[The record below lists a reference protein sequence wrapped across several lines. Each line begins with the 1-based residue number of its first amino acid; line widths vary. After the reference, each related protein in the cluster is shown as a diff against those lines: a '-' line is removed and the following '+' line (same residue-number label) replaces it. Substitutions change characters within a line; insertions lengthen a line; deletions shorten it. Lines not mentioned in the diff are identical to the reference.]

1 MEEKNDLF
9 RKKSLESIASPEQ
22 MNDYI
27 KVIGPGIWIVLAG
40 IIVFLTGIIIW
51 GIFGRLETGVDSV
64 AFVRE
69 GLAVCYVENDTA
81 DDMEEGD
88 EINIGGESTSVIS
101 ISGAPVQASAVYDA
115 ETLSDLKMTGY
126 EMLYAVTANS
136 GLPDGSYKSRIVVE
150 RIHPMSFITG
160 VQEQDE
166 T

>member
-69 GLAVCYVENDTA
+69 GLAVCYVEDDTA
-81 DDMEEGD
+81 DDMKEGD

-101 ISGAPVQASAVYDA
+101 ISESFFIRKPDISLIAMLRAS
-115 ETLSDLKMTGY
+115 
-126 EMLYAVTANS
+126 
-136 GLPDGSYKSRIVVE
+136 
-150 RIHPMSFITG
+150 SFG
-160 VQEQDE
+160 KP
-166 T
+166 